1 MSAARGFIRLAS
13 RYEKKMQIN
22 HEEMVRNR
30 DFHIT
35 QLREAIEAADK
46 LLDICYSEFE
56 SWCDSMQALY
66 EVDEFDNFF
75 ERIELVVLK
84 WYVNWMYCKSVKEIQ
99 DTENAKKRLKRV
111 QTTLEVLNAFR

>member
-1 MSAARGFIRLAS
+1 MSAARGFVRLAS
-13 RYEKKMQIN
+13 RYEKKMKIN
-22 HEEMVRNR
+22 HEEMVSNR

-56 SWCDSMQALY
+56 NWCDSMQALY

-84 WYVNWMYCKSVKEIQ
+84 WYVNLMYCKSVKEIQ
-99 DTENAKKRLKRV
+99 DTENAKKRLKKV

>member
-1 MSAARGFIRLAS
+1 MSAARGFVRLAN

-22 HEEMVRNR
+22 HEEMVEKR

-46 LLDICYSEFE
+46 LLDICYGEFE
-56 SWCDSMQALY
+56 SWCDSMQSLY
-66 EVDEFDNFF
+66 EVDEFDNFL
-75 ERIELVVLK
+75 EKIELVFLK
-84 WYVNWMYCKSVKEIQ
+84 WYVNHMYCKSVKEIQ
-99 DTENAKKRLKRV
+99 DTENAKKRLKKV